1 MLHRIT
7 TLLAVLL
14 LAPSAFAA
22 SRPDLTVDVTG
33 PASAGVYAN
42 ARYDVEVSNIGNKDA
57 ANVSLEI
64 ALPETNTS
72 PNTYVMGIV
81 GAKSSAC
88 SQSGTRLLCSL
99 GTIKKFKSKAV
110 YFDIALPFSAVA
122 LIFDADVSTTTSESN
137 LANNSGSLTANVT
150 YVPTAIGA
158 PRNAVNSHCT
168 GHALTGFYECVV
180 SPGSQMSHNI
190 TFLAGGGIDFPD
202 FPGMYTGAWSQ
213 PTPDSLVFEYLDGAT
228 PFAQFAGNGVGGN
241 CFEGITTFPLNPTWN
256 SAYQVCLQ

>member
-22 SRPDLTVDVTG
+22 SRPDLTVSVTG
-33 PASAGVYAN
+33 PPSAGVYADT
-42 ARYDVEVSNIGNKDA
+42 RYDVYVSNVGNKDA
-57 ANVSLEI
+57 ANVAIEV

-72 PNTYVMGIV
+72 PNVYVMGIV

-88 SQSGTRLLCSL
+88 TQSGTRLLCSL
-99 GTIKKFKSKAV
+99 GTVKKGKSKSV
-110 YFDIALPFSAVA
+110 YFRIALPFSSVPV
-122 LIFDADVSTTTSESN
+122 IFDADASTTTYEAN
-137 LANNSGSLTANVT
+137 LANNSGSLTANVA
-150 YVPTAIGA
+150 YVATPIAG
-158 PRNAVNSHCT
+158 PRDAHNEHCT

-190 TFLAGGGIDFPD
+190 TFLAGGGIDFPE
-202 FPGMYTGAWSQ
+202 FPGIYTGAWSQ
-213 PTPDSLVFEYLDGAT
+213 PTADSLVFQYFDGAT
-228 PFAQFAGNGVGGN
+228 SIMEFAGNGVGNG
-241 CFEGITTFPLNPTWN
+241 CFEGITSFPQNPTWN